1 MSEPAANYRQYLDPH
16 VLARVGSLELRARL
30 IVEGLLTGQHRSP
43 YQGASVE
50 FAQHRPYVQG
60 DDIRH
65 VDWKLLARNDKVY
78 LKQYQV
84 ETNLELMLCV
94 DASES
99 MGFGT
104 VRSEEATE
112 RRSDGATEW
121 RSDGAT
127 EQRSDGAT
135 KRRSDRATERRSDS
149 SFGTQVG
156 PGEVWTKYD
165 HATAIAASLAY
176 LAIRQQDSVG
186 LAVFD
191 QQLSRFFR
199 ASNSPAQ
206 WKLVI
211 NELQAVPRW
220 NKTGTGRVLEQL
232 AEKLTHRSLV
242 VVISDLLDDVE
253 DIIKGLKYLRYRKHE
268 VIVLQVLDPAEI
280 DFPFEDVTLF
290 KGLEEAGELLTEPR
304 ALREGYLEQLRLFT
318 ESLSRACRGLD
329 IDFQRLSSGDGLEVT
344 LSQFLADRMG
354 RGR

>member
-1 MSEPAANYRQYLDPH
+1 MSDSAANYRQYLDPR

-104 VRSEEATE
+104 VRSDAATE
-112 RRSDGATEW
+112 RRSD
-121 RSDGAT
+121 
-127 EQRSDGAT
+127 
-135 KRRSDRATERRSDS
+135 RAA
-149 SFGTQVG
+149 GTQAA
-156 PGEVWTKYD
+156 PGELWTKYD

-186 LAVFD
+186 LSIFD
-191 QQLSRFFR
+191 QQLSRYFR

-242 VVISDLLDDVE
+242 VVISDLLDDVD

-268 VIVLQVLDPAEI
+268 VIVLQVLDPAEV

-304 ALREGYLEQLRLFT
+304 ALRDGYLEQLRLFT

>member
-1 MSEPAANYRQYLDPH
+1 MPDASSGYRHYLNPR
-16 VLARVGSLELRARL
+16 VLTRVGSLELRARL

-84 ETNLELMLCV
+84 ETNLELVLVV

-104 VRSEEATE
+104 VTASGEAPST
-112 RRSDGATEW
+112 GGW
-121 RSDGAT
+121 
-127 EQRSDGAT
+127 
-135 KRRSDRATERRSDS
+135 
-149 SFGTQVG
+149 
-156 PGEVWTKYD
+156 GEGSGGGSGVWTKYD

-186 LAVFD
+186 LAIFD
-191 QQLSRFFR
+191 QQLGRFFR
-199 ASNSPAQ
+199 PSNSPGQ

-211 NELQAVPRW
+211 NELQTVPRW
-220 NKTGTGRVLEQL
+220 NKTATGRVLEQL
-232 AEKLTHRSLV
+232 GEKLTHRSLV
-242 VVISDLLDDVE
+242 VVISDLLDELPGIV
-253 DIIKGLKYLRYRKHE
+253 KGLRFLRYRKHE

-280 DFPFEDVTLF
+280 NFPFEDVTLF
-290 KGLEEAGELLTEPR
+290 KGLEDAGELLTEPR
-304 ALREGYLEQLRLFT
+304 ALRAAYLEQLQRFT
-318 ESLSRACRGLD
+318 DELSRACRGID
-329 IDFQRLSSGDGLEVT
+329 IDFQRLSSGDDLEVA

-354 RGR
+354 RSG